1 MKKALFI
8 TVIIIALFI
17 IQNFVRSIISVWQK
31 QSLIDQAKVEFTK
44 EQKEHDRLVKQ
55 YTQVQKPSFVEE
67 EARNKLFMVKENEQQ
82 IVIPNSLLKGIT
94 SKHKAVLSAKPIW
107 QQWLS
112 LFF

>member
-17 IQNFVRSIISVWQK
+17 IQNFVRSIIGVWQK
-31 QSLIDQAKVEFTK
+31 QSLIDQAKVEFAK
-44 EQKEHDRLVKQ
+44 QQKEHDRLAKQ
-55 YTQVQKPSFVEE
+55 YVQVQKPSFVEE

-82 IVIPNSLLKGIT
+82 IVIPKSLYKDT
-94 SKHKAVLSAKPIW
+94 SQKAVIVNTKPVW
-107 QQWLS
+107 QRWIN

>member
-17 IQNFVRSIISVWQK
+17 IQNFVRSIIGVWQK
-31 QSLIDQAKVEFTK
+31 QSLIDQAQVEFAK

-82 IVIPNSLLKGIT
+82 IVIPNFLLKDT
-94 SKHKAVLSAKPIW
+94 SSKHLTVLSVKPIW
-107 QQWLS
+107 QQWVH